1 MIRDSV
7 WGQSGRKAESIA
19 SPHGTR
25 PVLAAQLQVRKTLA
39 RHYCE
44 VCGMATPPLAADRF
58 ACRPHQDAFLAGEK
72 SWWKA
77 ERSSMADEA

>member
-1 MIRDSV
+1 MGAV
-7 WGQSGRKAESIA
+7 GGRKAESIS
-19 SPHGTR
+19 SPRGTR
-25 PVLAAQLQVRKTLA
+25 PVLAAQLQVPKTLA

-58 ACRPHQDAFLAGEK
+58 ACRPHQDAFFAGEK